1 MRPLIYLTCFLLFRL
16 GMFAQDDLAAAKQK
30 QYEENIVKE
39 EINGIYIPYDIEDA
53 MTQLNLMANEESRAK
68 LIGIDEDVV
77 VERLNKGLGRW
88 MMVNWSF
95 FEGSRLSHHLRQMGV
110 SIPEDMAEF
119 LITTYYRELNNIDI
133 EIKSRAKA
141 IYERRKKEQ
150 EQRNEKKK
158 VQIIPN

>member
-1 MRPLIYLTCFLLFRL
+1 MRPLIYLTCFLLCSIGL
-16 GMFAQDDLAAAKQK
+16 FAQDDLAAKKQK

-39 EINGIYIPYDIEDA
+39 EINGIYIPYNIEDA
-53 MTQLNLMANEESRAK
+53 MTQLNLIANEDSRAK
-68 LIGIDEDVV
+68 LFGIYEDLV

-119 LITTYYRELNNIDI
+119 LIRTYYRELNDIDTD
-133 EIKSRAKA
+133 IKSRAKA
-141 IYERRKKEQ
+141 IYEKRKKEQ
-150 EQRNEKKK
+150 EERNKRKK